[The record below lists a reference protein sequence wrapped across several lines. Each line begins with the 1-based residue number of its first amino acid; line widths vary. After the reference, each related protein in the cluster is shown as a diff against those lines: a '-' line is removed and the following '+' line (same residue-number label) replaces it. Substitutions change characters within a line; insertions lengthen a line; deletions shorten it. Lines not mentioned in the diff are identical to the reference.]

1 MRAVSPRL
9 GLPQLGYGL
18 GLRQEHLPAIM
29 AKGARVDWFEVIT
42 ENLLG
47 HRGYL
52 RQAVNRLAETTPIVL
67 HGVTLSIGGSD
78 PLDLEYLRDV
88 KRLAAEL
95 HAPWVSDH
103 LCWTSL
109 GGHNSHDLLPLPL
122 TEASLRHVTAR
133 VAEAQDVLGQRLVLE
148 NPSSYLRF
156 RQDSMPEW
164 EFLARL
170 AEAADCGL
178 LLDVNNVYVSGR
190 NHGFDPEGYIRALP
204 PARIVQLHLA
214 GATDCGTHLID
225 THDHPVRDEVWAL
238 YRLAQQ
244 LTGGVATLL
253 EWDAQ
258 LPSYDDLL
266 AELAKAWAA

>member
-204 PARIVQLHLA
+204 SARIVQLHLA

-225 THDHPVRDEVWAL
+225 THDHPVRDEVWTL

>member
-52 RQAVNRLAETTPIVL
+52 RQAVNRLAENTPIVL

-78 PLDLEYLRDV
+78 PLDHEYLRDV